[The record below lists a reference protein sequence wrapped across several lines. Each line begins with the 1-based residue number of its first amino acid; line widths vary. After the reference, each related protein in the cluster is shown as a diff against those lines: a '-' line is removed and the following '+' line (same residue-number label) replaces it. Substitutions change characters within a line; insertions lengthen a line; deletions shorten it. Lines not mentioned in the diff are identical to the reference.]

1 MSIAIGDRLP
11 DSTLV
16 AASPS
21 GTRPVTIAEIFNGA
35 RVAFFG
41 VPGAFTPTCSVRH
54 LPGFREH
61 AAELRAKGV
70 DKIVCL
76 SVNDPFVMTA
86 WAKDQ
91 NIGDEILMLSDGNG
105 DFTKAIGLQMDGTR
119 FGMGLRSQRYSMLVN
134 DRVVEKLFV
143 EQGGEFAVSSAEHL
157 LANLGPNG

>member
-1 MSIAIGDRLP
+1 MTIAIGDRLP

-16 AASPS
+16 AASAS
-21 GTRPVTIAEIFNGA
+21 GTRPITISEIFDSG
-35 RVAFFG
+35 RVAFFA

-54 LPGFREH
+54 LPGFRDR

-70 DKIVCL
+70 DRIVGL

-91 NIGDEILMLSDGNG
+91 NIGEEILLLSDGNG
-105 DFTKAIGLQMDGTR
+105 DFTKAIGLVMDGTK
-119 FGMGLRSQRYSMLVN
+119 FGMGLRSQRYAMLVN

-143 EQGGEFAVSSAEHL
+143 EQGGEFGVSSAEHL
-157 LANLGPNG
+157 LAELG